1 MEDSYL
7 TQWAH
12 RILTETGVKP
22 ETAHLL
28 DQFVILALI
37 LLTAWVADTLCRL
50 IIVGGGKR
58 LAQRTDR
65 MWQELLLNPQ
75 VLRKFSDLIP
85 VILIYMLLPL
95 AFPEKSHTPD
105 ILQKIC
111 LVYIVFIA
119 LMFVNIVLKVTFTL
133 LSRRSDMH
141 DRPLKGVLQIMQ
153 VGLFFLG
160 TILVV
165 SLIVNRSPAKMLT
178 GLGAS
183 AAILMLIF
191 KDSILGLVS
200 GIMLSANKMLK
211 PGDWISMPK
220 YDVDGTVIEVTLNTV
235 KIENFDNTVTTI
247 PPFVLTG
254 DSFRNWQRMVESGGR
269 RIMRSVNI
277 DMDSVRFCTPDM
289 LERYAQNALVRD
301 FIARHDERFAPAGT
315 MTGTNGPAEKP
326 DGKASA
332 PDGHDATTPEEGRTA
347 PDDASL
353 HRLTNLTV
361 FRAYLNAYLQRLSVV
376 NHEQTCMVRHL
387 QPTTE
392 GIPVEIYCFSA
403 IKVWTAYEQIQADLF
418 DHVIAVVR
426 EFDLEVF
433 QRPTGSDLRKWLEA
447 ERGSSAA
454 ER

>member
-1 MEDSYL
+1 
-7 TQWAH
+7 
-12 RILTETGVKP
+12 
-22 ETAHLL
+22 
-28 DQFVILALI
+28 
-37 LLTAWVADTLCRL
+37 
-50 IIVGGGKR
+50 
-58 LAQRTDR
+58 
-65 MWQELLLNPQ
+65 MWQELLFNPQ

-85 VILIYMLLPL
+85 VVLIYMLLPL

-105 ILQKIC
+105 VLQKIC
-111 LVYIVFIA
+111 LAYIVFIV
-119 LMFVNIVLKVTFTL
+119 LMFINIVLKVTFTL

-200 GIMLSANKMLK
+200 GVMLSANKMLK

-269 RIMRSVNI
+269 RIMRSINI
-277 DMDSVRFCTPDM
+277 DMDSVRFCTPEM
-289 LERYAQNALVRD
+289 LERYAQNPLVRD
-301 FIARHDERFAPAGT
+301 FIARHDTR
-315 MTGTNGPAEKP
+315 
-326 DGKASA
+326 SA
-332 PDGHDATTPEEGRTA
+332 PDTAENSPADGTAAPYSA
-347 PDDASL
+347 PDTDTQADSRTEKDDAGL

-361 FRAYLNAYLQRLSVV
+361 FRAYLDEYLRRLTVI
-376 NHEQTCMVRHL
+376 NHELTCMVRHL
-387 QPTTE
+387 QPTVE
-392 GIPVEIYCFSA
+392 GIPIQIYCFSA
-403 IKVWTAYEQIQADLF
+403 IKVWKSYEQIQADLF

-426 EFDLEVF
+426 EFDLELF
-433 QRPTGSDLRKWLEA
+433 QRPTGNDLRRWLDA
-447 ERGSSAA
+447 ASRPSAP
-454 ER
+454 

>member
-7 TQWAH
+7 TRWAH
-12 RILTETGVKP
+12 RMLTEMGMTS
-22 ETAHLL
+22 EAARLL
-28 DQFVILALI
+28 DQLVILAAI
-37 LLTAWVADTLCRL
+37 LLAAWIADTLCRL
-50 IIVGGGKR
+50 LIVGGGRR
-58 LAQRTDR
+58 LARRTDK
-65 MWQELLLNPQ
+65 MWQELLFNPQ
-75 VLRKFSDLIP
+75 VLRKFSDLVP
-85 VILIYMLLPL
+85 VVLIYMLLPL

-105 ILQKIC
+105 VLQKIC
-111 LVYIVFIA
+111 LAYIVFIV
-119 LMFVNIVLKVTFTL
+119 LMFINIVLKVTFAL

-200 GIMLSANKMLK
+200 GVMLSANKMLK

-235 KIENFDNTVTTI
+235 KIQNFDNTVTTI

-269 RIMRSVNI
+269 RIMRSINI
-277 DMDSVRFCTPDM
+277 DMDSVRFCTPEM
-289 LERYAQNALVRD
+289 LERYARNPLVRD
-301 FIARHDERFAPAGT
+301 FIARHGARTDSGPTGDGSAESTAAPTPAPNT
-315 MTGTNGPAEKP
+315 DTTQRNDRTGK
-326 DGKASA
+326 
-332 PDGHDATTPEEGRTA
+332 
-347 PDDASL
+347 DDADL

-361 FRAYLNAYLQRLSVV
+361 FRAYLDEYLRRLTVI
-376 NHEQTCMVRHL
+376 NHELTCMVRHL
-387 QPTTE
+387 QPTVE
-392 GIPVEIYCFSA
+392 GIPVQIYCFSA
-403 IKVWTAYEQIQADLF
+403 IKVWKAYEQIQADLF

-426 EFDLEVF
+426 EFDLELF
-433 QRPTGSDLRKWLEA
+433 QRPTGNDLRRWFDA
-447 ERGSSAA
+447 DDRPAA
-454 ER
+454 PRR

>member
-12 RILTETGVKP
+12 RMLTEMGMKP

-28 DQFVILALI
+28 DQFVILAAI
-37 LLTAWVADTLCRL
+37 LLVAWIADTLCRL
-50 IIVGGGKR
+50 LIVGGGKR
-58 LAQRTDR
+58 LAQRTDK
-65 MWQELLLNPQ
+65 MWQELLFNPQ

-85 VILIYMLLPL
+85 VTLIYMLLPL

-105 ILQKIC
+105 VLQKIC
-111 LVYIVFIA
+111 LAYIVFIV
-119 LMFVNIVLKVTFTL
+119 LMFINIVLKVTFAL

-141 DRPLKGVLQIMQ
+141 DRPLKGVLQITQ

-160 TILVV
+160 TILIV

-200 GIMLSANKMLK
+200 GVMLSANKMLK

-269 RIMRSVNI
+269 RIMRSINI
-277 DMDSVRFCTPDM
+277 DMDSVRFCTPEM
-289 LERYAQNALVRD
+289 LERYARNPLVRD
-301 FIARHDERFAPAGT
+301 FIARHDARSAPE
-315 MTGTNGPAEKP
+315 MTGNGTTENTA
-326 DGKASA
+326 A
-332 PDGHDATTPEEGRTA
+332 PGSDTQEGGQTEE
-347 PDDASL
+347 DDANL

-361 FRAYLNAYLQRLSVV
+361 FRAYLDEYLRRLTVI
-376 NHEQTCMVRHL
+376 NHELTCMVRHL
-387 QPTTE
+387 QPTVE
-392 GIPVEIYCFSA
+392 GIPIQIYCFSA
-403 IKVWTAYEQIQADLF
+403 IKVWKSYEQIQADLF
-418 DHVIAVVR
+418 DHVIAMVR
-426 EFDLEVF
+426 EFDLVLF
-433 QRPTGSDLRKWLEA
+433 QRPTGNDLRRWLDA
-447 ERGSSAA
+447 ENRPAVPP
-454 ER
+454 R